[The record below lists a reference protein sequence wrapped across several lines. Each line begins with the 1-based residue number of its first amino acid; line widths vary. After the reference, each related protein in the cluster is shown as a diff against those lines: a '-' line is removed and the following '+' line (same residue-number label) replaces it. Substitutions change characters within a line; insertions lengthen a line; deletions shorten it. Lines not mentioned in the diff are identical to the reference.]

1 MEELNEKLN
10 VEEDVSEIKGE
21 DIKAQELESEVKSEE
36 RVEEV
41 KSTDETVIKDFFIKD
56 TGISLKEMAILF
68 GQTEEELSKEFG
80 AFKAQKL
87 YSKMD
92 FLIDETVVSF
102 EEFKKKCM
110 LAKKYNFKSVTVM
123 PTFLGLAKD
132 LLRGKN
138 IKVRCVISYP
148 FGEDI
153 GKVKYYAVKR
163 AIKLGADE
171 ILFVV
176 SPREVKYGNYKV
188 IVKMLKR
195 VVKLAKKRPVTAI
208 LPIKNISNYEMQK
221 ISRMIAKDV
230 KLYSVMPFSYGEEKV
245 DYQSI
250 IKDALT
256 AVNGKCYVE
265 YGGNVETALDGVS
278 IFSLGANGITSK
290 NCPIIANELNIK
302 ILEQV

>member
-1 MEELNEKLN
+1 MEELNEKLK
-10 VEEDVSEIKGE
+10 VEIGGESGEEIKEVNGE
-21 DIKAQELESEVKSEE
+21 EIIETKPG
-36 RVEEV
+36 
-41 KSTDETVIKDFFIKD
+41 DETVIKDFFIKE
-56 TGISLKEMAILF
+56 TGVSLKEMAILF
-68 GQTEEELSKEFG
+68 GQTEEELSKEFS

-92 FLIDETVVSF
+92 FLIDESVVSL
-102 EEFKKKCM
+102 EEFRRKCM
-110 LAKKYNFKSVTVM
+110 LAIKYNFKSITVM

-132 LLRGKN
+132 LLKGKN

-153 GKVKYYAVKR
+153 FKVKYYAVKR
-163 AIKLGADE
+163 AISLGADE

-176 SPREVKYGNYKV
+176 SPREIKYGNYKI
-188 IVKMLKR
+188 IVKMLKK
-195 VVKLAKKRPVTAI
+195 VVKIAKKRPVTAI
-208 LPIKNISNYEMQK
+208 LPIKSISSYEMQK
-221 ISRMIAKDV
+221 ISRMIAKEV
-230 KLYSVMPFSYGEEKV
+230 KLYSVMPFSYGEDKI
-245 DYQSI
+245 DYKSI

-256 AVNGKCYVE
+256 AVNGKCFIE

-290 NCPIIANELNIK
+290 NCPTIANELNIK